1 MTDRP
6 DTPQLEGWPDD
17 PAVTYNPER
26 TQVAPSPGDASAGRD
41 DGPVAAD
48 LAAWALVRPDAQPPA
63 TMERPVYRLGRI
75 VGTGGFGEVWQAV
88 QVSLGRVVAL
98 KRPRRGA
105 ALPDRLTAATARLG
119 AHLFRQEALVT
130 AQLDH
135 PNIVPVH
142 DIGVDGEGEPVLAMK
157 FVEGR
162 LWTDLIEEQLQALP
176 VTEFLARNLPILVS
190 VAQAVAYA
198 HAHGVVH
205 RDIKPGQVMVGE
217 FGEVFLTDWGLA
229 VRLAPATPDQ
239 VREAPAPVACPAG
252 TAAYMAPEQTEPN
265 ADRIGPWTDVYLLGG
280 TLYTLLTGQTPH
292 PSSSTTIAFGMAQE
306 GYVPPLREAAAGREV
321 PPELAALAERC
332 LAPNPEDRP
341 ASARAFVQE
350 LQGYLSGA
358 GRRRESETLIAEAE
372 RRLAEETTSYRDF
385 GDLLSLLGR
394 SRALWPEN
402 PALDPVTDRALGAWT
417 RAALGSGDLVLA
429 RVQAERV
436 HDPAARDALVAD
448 VEVAVRREAREQR
461 QRRWAF
467 AAAAALLVLLGVG
480 ALIHARSMAAAR
492 DRAEKA
498 LRAEAEA
505 HAQVVD
511 LLNFLLGDLREGLAP
526 IGRLSL
532 LERVADKAFEQ
543 LRKLPPGQ
551 MPDAALTQRARAL
564 ETLGDVL
571 AARGSETDAGIA
583 WREALAIREGLV
595 TRDPAD
601 ITRQRELA
609 SSLLSVS
616 RTVESEGNL
625 AGALALA
632 RRAAEVRDR
641 MATHPGA
648 DSVVLE
654 RARAAGRHRIA
665 DLLEISGDLPA
676 ALAEHRAALA
686 IYEACLARAPGDVEA
701 RRDRAVA
708 RSRVGDLLAALG
720 DTRAALAEYRAYASE
735 IGALQASDPH
745 HAELI
750 RELAVA
756 HNSVGWAL
764 RSLGDLRGALVEL
777 ETQRDLAA
785 RLVERDPSNAAWRV
799 DLAQARAAV
808 GQVLVALGRRSEALA
823 ELTAGASEMER
834 VAAADPANRGARR
847 DAAIARGLVAKALL
861 AFGRPSE
868 AAEVLRGP
876 LAVLETLTAADP
888 GNAAWQA
895 DLARLKA
902 WQAQASV
909 HGGGAKR

>member
-1 MTDRP
+1 
-6 DTPQLEGWPDD
+6 
-17 PAVTYNPER
+17 
-26 TQVAPSPGDASAGRD
+26 
-41 DGPVAAD
+41 
-48 LAAWALVRPDAQPPA
+48 
-63 TMERPVYRLGRI
+63 
-75 VGTGGFGEVWQAV
+75 
-88 QVSLGRVVAL
+88 
-98 KRPRRGA
+98 
-105 ALPDRLTAATARLG
+105 
-119 AHLFRQEALVT
+119 
-130 AQLDH
+130 
-135 PNIVPVH
+135 
-142 DIGVDGEGEPVLAMK
+142 VD
-157 FVEGR
+157 
-162 LWTDLIEEQLQALP
+162 
-176 VTEFLARNLPILVS
+176 
-190 VAQAVAYA
+190 
-198 HAHGVVH
+198 
-205 RDIKPGQVMVGE
+205 
-217 FGEVFLTDWGLA
+217 
-229 VRLAPATPDQ
+229 
-239 VREAPAPVACPAG
+239 
-252 TAAYMAPEQTEPN
+252 
-265 ADRIGPWTDVYLLGG
+265 
-280 TLYTLLTGQTPH
+280 
-292 PSSSTTIAFGMAQE
+292 
-306 GYVPPLREAAAGREV
+306 AAA
-321 PPELAALAERC
+321 
-332 LAPNPEDRP
+332 
-341 ASARAFVQE
+341 
-350 LQGYLSGA
+350 
-358 GRRRESETLIAEAE
+358 
-372 RRLAEETTSYRDF
+372 
-385 GDLLSLLGR
+385 
-394 SRALWPEN
+394 
-402 PALDPVTDRALGAWT
+402 
-417 RAALGSGDLVLA
+417 
-429 RVQAERV
+429 
-436 HDPAARDALVAD
+436 
-448 VEVAVRREAREQR
+448 RREAREQR

-467 AAAAALLVLLGVG
+467 GVAAALLVLLGVG

-551 MPDAALTQRARAL
+551 MTDAALAQRARAL

-595 TRDPAD
+595 TRDPTD
-601 ITRQRELA
+601 LGRQRELA

-632 RRAAEVRDR
+632 RHAAEVRDR
-641 MATHPGA
+641 MATRPGA

-665 DLLEISGDLPA
+665 DLLEISGDLPG

-686 IYEACLARAPGDVEA
+686 IYQACLARAPEDVEA

-708 RSRVGDLLAALG
+708 RSRVGDLLAGLG
-720 DTRAALAEYRAYASE
+720 DTRSALVEYRAYAAE
-735 IGALQASDPH
+735 IGALQARDPH

-764 RSLGDLRGALVEL
+764 RSLGDLRGALGEL

-808 GQVLVALGRRSEALA
+808 GQVLVALGRHRAALA
-823 ELTAGASEMER
+823 ELQAGASEMER

-861 AFGRPSE
+861 AMGRRPE

-876 LAVLETLTAADP
+876 IAVLEALTAADP
-888 GNAAWQA
+888 GNATWQGDLGRLRAWQT
-895 DLARLKA
+895 
-902 WQAQASV
+902 QAGERPAGAAS
-909 HGGGAKR
+909 